1 MNFRP
6 CVTLIVVYTIYS
18 LLKPLHTVLSVL
30 GKENII
36 TSCLMLNSRRI
47 KTVLIDACL
56 SLDDYYLYVL
66 NYFLNVLCV
75 FIAFEAHLHFIVTVC
90 AWHAALKGYLT
101 WLALVMKYH
110 KNVSGHL
117 IWNSVTRLRSYRCK
131 IGCQQD
137 RRSRA
142 NICSCRSLAHW
153 RTPSSTCYIHYFHYI
168 HRHLTH
174 HQNFTAASQSTVV
187 TCDVPQ
193 IHRKFTAKYSFKLV
207 TKIKTRSTSLKR
219 TVAR

>member
-56 SLDDYYLYVL
+56 SLDDYSLYVL

-90 AWHAALKGYLT
+90 A
-101 WLALVMKYH
+101 
-110 KNVSGHL
+110 
-117 IWNSVTRLRSYRCK
+117 
-131 IGCQQD
+131 
-137 RRSRA
+137 
-142 NICSCRSLAHW
+142 
-153 RTPSSTCYIHYFHYI
+153 
-168 HRHLTH
+168 
-174 HQNFTAASQSTVV
+174 
-187 TCDVPQ
+187 
-193 IHRKFTAKYSFKLV
+193 
-207 TKIKTRSTSLKR
+207 
-219 TVAR
+219 